1 VLEQTVQ
8 RIEQPPAFH
17 QQSLDSALYI
27 GVALREQCRLS
38 HAWCIGESSATKKLL
53 HPNQHKPHRKGE
65 TNMPL
70 AFIIGTAG
78 SGKSLFTAAFSEWLK
93 TSKQDVAVVNLDPGA
108 LKLPYSPDVDVRN
121 YVDIGDL
128 MEKYGL
134 GPNGALIMAADLIAD
149 EIDNITVD
157 IEAANADVVLVD
169 TPGQME
175 LFAFRASGPYI
186 VNELTRE
193 PKAIVYL
200 FDAVFSINPLNYV
213 SNMFLSAAVYNR
225 FFQPQ
230 MHLLS
235 KCDLLPEKEVETIT
249 DWAANP
255 RALEDSIEQ
264 KLKGTKRLFSINMMH
279 AINQLGIKFL
289 LIPVSAKT
297 NQGLTNF
304 NTVLE
309 RILTGGEKYTY

>member
-1 VLEQTVQ
+1 
-8 RIEQPPAFH
+8 
-17 QQSLDSALYI
+17 
-27 GVALREQCRLS
+27 
-38 HAWCIGESSATKKLL
+38 
-53 HPNQHKPHRKGE
+53 
-65 TNMPL
+65 MPL

-93 TSKQDVAVVNLDPGA
+93 MSKQDVAVVNLDPGV

-121 YVDIGDL
+121 YVDVGNI

-134 GPNGALIMAADLIAD
+134 GPNGALILAADLIAD
-149 EIDNITVD
+149 EIGNIAKD
-157 IEAANADVVLVD
+157 IEAVDADLVLVD

-186 VNELTRE
+186 VNELTKE
-193 PKAIVYL
+193 PKAIIYL

-230 MHLLS
+230 LHLLS
-235 KCDLLPEKEVETIT
+235 KCDLLPEAEVKTIT

-264 KLKGTKRLFSINMMH
+264 KLEGIKRLFSRNMMR

-289 LIPVSAKT
+289 LLPVSAKT
-297 NQGLTNF
+297 NQGITNF
-304 NTVLE
+304 NTALE